1 VQLTCYVGS
10 GRVTGAPMRALTENV
25 SRTGI
30 LMRWMDG
37 VPLPKV
43 DGKLVLDLK
52 LPENSEVGPR
62 VMRCRTEVR
71 RVAPGAEN
79 SYEVALRVL
88 SMRFVK
94 ARRERVSA
102 SDLASMPV
110 VADRVS

>member
-1 VQLTCYVGS
+1 M
-10 GRVTGAPMRALTENV
+10 RVLTENV

-30 LMRWMDG
+30 LVRWMEG

-52 LPENSEVGPR
+52 LPENSDVGPR

-71 RVAPGAEN
+71 RVAPGAGN

-88 SMRFVK
+88 SMRFMKVK
-94 ARRERVSA
+94 RELISA

-110 VADRVS
+110 AAGRVS